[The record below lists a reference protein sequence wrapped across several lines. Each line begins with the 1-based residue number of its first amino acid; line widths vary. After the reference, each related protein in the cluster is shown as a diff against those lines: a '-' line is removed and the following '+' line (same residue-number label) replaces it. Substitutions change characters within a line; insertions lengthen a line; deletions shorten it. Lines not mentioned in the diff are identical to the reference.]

1 MKHGSKLIVASA
13 AIAIGLAFA
22 PLPSHAA
29 QSDPG
34 MTAVKP
40 DNTKINQRDRN
51 DAEMT
56 ADKQGSAKPD
66 REITREIRRALM
78 RDKGLSTYA
87 HNVKIIT
94 KNGLVTLKGPVKS
107 EQERQA
113 VLNAA
118 TTAARARDITDEMS
132 VKR

>member
-1 MKHGSKLIVASA
+1 MIHGSKIVAA
-13 AIAIGLAFA
+13 FVAIAIGFAFA
-22 PLPSHAA
+22 PLPARAA

-51 DAEMT
+51 AAEMT
-56 ADKQGSAKPD
+56 ADKQGSLKSD
-66 REITREIRRALM
+66 REISRQIRRALV
-78 RDKGLSTYA
+78 KNKSLSSYA
-87 HNVKIIT
+87 HNVKVIT
-94 KNGLVTLKGPVKS
+94 KDGLVTLKGPVKS

-118 TTAARARDITDEMS
+118 TTAAGARDVTDEMS
-132 VKR
+132 VTR